1 MLHQC
6 TVYQWEDN
14 KWSAYPWKQPKQL
27 HRKIFS
33 CSMVAWSWQKKTSM
47 FGGSEV
53 CKNPTSHTS
62 LNLLNPRQS
71 KYFLLMP
78 VGPPELC
85 YSFFV
90 FMLKSSDHHHPS
102 KFHRHHPENSRVF
115 RHLPSVVRK
124 SCSFRIRASCT
135 LSTAGRRNAAAA
147 WATATAEPG
156 SSECHGFWVIL
167 EGSSLGS
174 LEIFHK
180 NNMFC

>member
-1 MLHQC
+1 MQNSNFSHI
-6 TVYQWEDN
+6 
-14 KWSAYPWKQPKQL
+14 SQPSEPKTIQVLPAHARCPPRIVLQL
-27 HRKIFS
+27 
-33 CSMVAWSWQKKTSM
+33 
-47 FGGSEV
+47 
-53 CKNPTSHTS
+53 
-62 LNLLNPRQS
+62 
-71 KYFLLMP
+71 
-78 VGPPELC
+78 
-85 YSFFV
+85 FFV

-102 KFHRHHPENSRVF
+102 KFHRHHPENSQGF
-115 RHLPSVVRK
+115 RHLPSVLRK